1 MNTFIQFINEEKQR
15 LGLSTKALF
24 EAGKS
29 YVFKNGKCWLVE
41 SSDEET
47 VEAVE
52 SETEQQR
59 QFTPEEFEAQID
71 SAATQVVQKQK
82 TVEQQQKQ
90 AAQTLQQIAMQKIA
104 QGQSMCDDCE
114 ECDKEAFEQGQQ
126 MIQAGHELLKQ
137 AQQAQEEIAAQQQ
150 GEEVSVQVQQF
161 QKAAQQVQDSVK
173 ILGTVINDLIP
184 PSEQIT
190 IPQLAKQSEILVRA
204 NAIADSAND
213 VFQTAV
219 QKQQQIVAQ
228 ADEELKAE
236 LESQMCT
243 QLNQEDGDCVLSKE
257 QQKLQMVAQEIEQL
271 IDTVEGEDLEVVKQ
285 CGQLIQNMS
294 EIIKTITDETFL
306 NGQVQLNQNEDLGDI
321 SHSDKEALQDLISQ
335 SEEASEEVEAEA
347 DEDEQEVQPTELFQQ
362 KLEKA
367 KQCLIAQQVALAQV
381 DEVEEGVQEQVQKV
395 VDMIEQAQEQIE
407 KDAEVEE
414 FAQQIDELAQQ
425 IEELSKQQLL
435 VKQDDEEVSLED
447 IASDLEEIKQ
457 ILAQFVDNDE
467 EAPAQESEE
476 ETDVAEQQAEVEEEQ
491 QETEE

>member
-52 SETEQQR
+52 TETEQQK
-59 QFTPEEFEAQID
+59 QFTPEEFESQID
-71 SAATQVVQKQK
+71 SAATQVAQQQK

-90 AAQTLQQIAMQKIA
+90 AVQTLQQIAMQKIA

-114 ECDKEAFEQGQQ
+114 ECDKETFEQGQQ
-126 MIQAGHELLKQ
+126 MIQTGHELLKQ

-150 GEEVSVQVQQF
+150 SEEVSVQIQQF
-161 QKAAQQVQDSVK
+161 QKAAQQVQDSIK
-173 ILGTVINDLIP
+173 ILGTVVNDLIP

-190 IPQLAKQSEILVRA
+190 IPQLAKQTEILVRA
-204 NAIADSAND
+204 NAIVDSAND

-219 QKQQQIVAQ
+219 QKQKQIVAQ

-236 LESQMCT
+236 LESQMYT
-243 QLNQEDGDCVLSKE
+243 QLNQENGECILSKE
-257 QQKLQMVAQEIEQL
+257 QQKLQMIAQEIEQL
-271 IDTVEGEDLEVVKQ
+271 VDTVDGEDLEVVKQ
-285 CGQLIQNMS
+285 CIKLIQNMS
-294 EIIKTITDETFL
+294 EIVNTITDETFF
-306 NGQVQLNQNEDLGDI
+306 NGEVKND
-321 SHSDKEALQDLISQ
+321 Q
-335 SEEASEEVEAEA
+335 SEEASEEVEAEEA
-347 DEDEQEVQPTELFQQ
+347 KEDEVVEEPLVQPTDIFQQ

-367 KQCLIAQQVALAQV
+367 KQCLVAQQVALAQT
-381 DEVEEGVQEQVQKV
+381 DEVKEETHELFQKS

-414 FAQQIDELAQQ
+414 FASTIDKLAQQ

-435 VKQDDEEVSLED
+435 VKQDDGEVSLED

-457 ILAQFVDNDE
+457 ILAQFVNNAE

-476 ETDVAEQQAEVEEEQ
+476 ETDTAAQEAEVEEEQ
-491 QETEE
+491 QEIEE

>member
-52 SETEQQR
+52 TETEQQK

-150 GEEVSVQVQQF
+150 GEEVSAQVQQF

-190 IPQLAKQSEILVRA
+190 VPQLAKQSEVLVRA

-236 LESQMCT
+236 LESQMCS

-271 IDTVEGEDLEVVKQ
+271 VDTVEGEDLEVVKQ
-285 CGQLIQNMS
+285 CGELIQHMS
-294 EIIKTITDETFL
+294 EIVKTIADETFSNDEVKL
-306 NGQVQLNQNEDLGDI
+306 DQNEDLGDI
-321 SHSDKEALQDLISQ
+321 SDKDKEALDDLINQSKES
-335 SEEASEEVEAEA
+335 SEESDEIEE
-347 DEDEQEVQPTELFQQ
+347 EQTVQTTELFQQ

-367 KQCLIAQQVALAQV
+367 KECLVAQQVALAQV
-381 DEVEEGVQEQVQKV
+381 DEVE
-395 VDMIEQAQEQIE
+395 DNAQEQIQKTVDMVE
-407 KDAEVEE
+407 LAQKQIEDDAEVEE
-414 FAQQIDELAQQ
+414 FEKTIDELVQQ
-425 IEELSKQQLL
+425 VEELKNLEQPI
-435 VKQDDEEVSLED
+435 KQDDEQVSLED
-447 IASDLEEIKQ
+447 IASDLAEIKQ
-457 ILAQFVDNDE
+457 ILAQFT
-467 EAPAQESEE
+467 APSEDAQ
-476 ETDVAEQQAEVEEEQ
+476 EQ
-491 QETEE
+491 QEEQAEEQEA

>member
-52 SETEQQR
+52 TETEQQK

-173 ILGTVINDLIP
+173 ILGTVI
-184 PSEQIT
+184 
-190 IPQLAKQSEILVRA
+190 
-204 NAIADSAND
+204 
-213 VFQTAV
+213 
-219 QKQQQIVAQ
+219 
-228 ADEELKAE
+228 
-236 LESQMCT
+236 
-243 QLNQEDGDCVLSKE
+243 
-257 QQKLQMVAQEIEQL
+257 
-271 IDTVEGEDLEVVKQ
+271 
-285 CGQLIQNMS
+285 
-294 EIIKTITDETFL
+294 
-306 NGQVQLNQNEDLGDI
+306 
-321 SHSDKEALQDLISQ
+321 
-335 SEEASEEVEAEA
+335 
-347 DEDEQEVQPTELFQQ
+347 
-362 KLEKA
+362 
-367 KQCLIAQQVALAQV
+367 
-381 DEVEEGVQEQVQKV
+381 
-395 VDMIEQAQEQIE
+395 
-407 KDAEVEE
+407 
-414 FAQQIDELAQQ
+414 
-425 IEELSKQQLL
+425 
-435 VKQDDEEVSLED
+435 
-447 IASDLEEIKQ
+447 
-457 ILAQFVDNDE
+457 
-467 EAPAQESEE
+467 
-476 ETDVAEQQAEVEEEQ
+476 
-491 QETEE
+491 